1 MQQQKMKTGWK
12 LLAGLFAGTA
22 LVLTGCGGGG
32 GGGSST
38 CTTFP
43 NCSSSG
49 GGTSNGGTTST
60 ATQLSLIVSSATLQT
75 DGSSTVTVTATLK
88 NSANAVVSGQAVQ
101 FSATSGTLS
110 AASSTTS
117 SAGTATV
124 TFNSN
129 DNKVNRTVTITA
141 TSGTLTKTVQIAV
154 QGTSLGFGGD
164 ISAVVGSSASM
175 SVNVLDGASKAVANQ
190 EVTLTSAKGNP
201 VPATATTNSAGVAT
215 FSFTPTMPGTDTI
228 TASALG
234 ASLSQSLLVSAM
246 NFTITSPAANVN
258 YVGVNNCQSVTAF
271 LASGTTTNVKFATSR
286 GSIYASSAAC
296 AGGGGGSS
304 VDVTPTNTG
313 STSTALAYVRSSTV
327 GDTQVTATATDS
339 GGVTGSAKRTLT
351 FVSTTPSQMQV
362 QSSSSVLAVNG
373 SASVTALVR
382 DASGN
387 PVYNQ
392 TVVFSAPNGGGS
404 PSPMTATTN
413 ASGVATTTFTA
424 DSTTSGFTAVVVH
437 AELQSNAA
445 IYANSS
451 LTVAGQAAN
460 TLLGT
465 DGLIVI
471 LSNPIKYRQV
481 WTAVVSDT
489 AGNPIANQQVS
500 AAIRGV
506 TFGKGVYEVRS
517 AKWTRVPTVFCPAED
532 ANNNWVVDSGEIGDV
547 DLDGVLEP
555 NGAATVH
562 IPDGSI
568 SVATTDSAGNATFHI
583 DYLPS
588 YAGWT
593 YVELRVSAVVSGSN
607 MVASRVFLLD
617 VPVSVTSDT
626 AAAPAFQLSPFGA
639 TGTVCSDPN

>member
-1 MQQQKMKTGWK
+1 MQQQKMKAGWK
-12 LLAGLFAGTA
+12 ALAGLLAGTS
-22 LVLTGCGGGG
+22 LVLVGCGGGG

-43 NCSSSG
+43 QCSSSG
-49 GGTSNGGTTST
+49 GDSASTT
-60 ATQLSLIVSSATLQT
+60 ATQISLMVSSATLQT

-88 NSANAVVSGQAVQ
+88 NNSNAIVSGQAVS

-110 AASSTTS
+110 AASATTGS
-117 SAGTATV
+117 SGTATV

-141 TSGTLTKTVQIAV
+141 TSGTLTKTVQVAI

-164 ISAVVGSSASM
+164 ISGVVGATTTM

-190 EVTLTSAKGNP
+190 VVTLTSARGNP
-201 VPATATTNSAGVAT
+201 VPSTATTNSAGVAT
-215 FSFTPTMPGTDTI
+215 FSFTPGVSGTDTI

-234 ASLSQSLLVSAM
+234 ASLSQSLVVSAM
-246 NFTITSPAANVN
+246 NFTITSPASNVT
-258 YVGVNNCQSVTAF
+258 YVPVSACQPVTAY
-271 LASGTTTNVKFATSR
+271 LASGTTSNVKFATSR

-296 AGGGGGSS
+296 IAGGGSSS
-304 VDVTPTNTG
+304 VDVTPSNSG
-313 STSTALAYVRSSTV
+313 STSTAIAYVSSATV

-339 GGVTGSAKRTLT
+339 NGVTGSAKRTLT
-351 FVSTTPSQMQV
+351 FVSTTPSQIQV

-373 SASVTALVR
+373 SSSVTALVR

-392 TVVFSAPNGGGS
+392 TVVFSAPNGGGTPS
-404 PSPMTATTN
+404 PSTATTN
-413 ASGVATTTFTA
+413 TSGVATTTFIA
-424 DSTTSGFTAVVVH
+424 DSTTSGFSAVAVR
-437 AELQSNAA
+437 AELQSNSS
-445 IYANSS
+445 IYATSS
-451 LTVAGQAAN
+451 LTVAGQATN

-489 AGNPIANQQVS
+489 AGNPMANQQVS

-506 TFGKGVYEVRS
+506 EFQKGVYEVRS
-517 AKWTRVPTVFCPAED
+517 SKWQKKDPYSTCPAED
-532 ANNNWVVDSGEIGDV
+532 ANNNGVVDSGEVGDA
-547 DLDGVLEP
+547 DGDGVLEP

-562 IPDGSI
+562 IPDAST
-568 SVATTDSAGNATFHI
+568 SVATTDAAGNATFYV

-588 YAGWT
+588 YAGWVK
-593 YVELRVSAVVSGSN
+593 VELKVSAVVSGSN
-607 MVASRVFLLD
+607 TVASRVFMLD
-617 VPVSVTSDT
+617 VPVSVTSDI
-626 AAAPAFQLSPFGA
+626 AASPAFQSSPFGTDTTA
-639 TGTVCSDPN
+639 PACSNPN